1 MNLNSEISWIQKE
14 ILKVEDPDL
23 ISAIKY
29 LLKSRTS
36 KDNEDWWQ
44 QISEEER
51 ASIKRGLLQAEAGN
65 TIGHEEVMAKYAKWL

>member
-1 MNLNSEISWIQKE
+1 MNLNTEISWIQKE

-29 LLKSRTS
+29 LLKSRGS
-36 KDNEDWWQ
+36 KNEKDWWQ
-44 QISEEER
+44 QISDEER

-65 TIGHEEVMAKYAKWL
+65 TIPHEEVMAKYSKWL